1 MSRKMNQKLKLM
13 YLAQIFMEQTDE
25 EHMLTMHG
33 ILVALE
39 AYEISAERKSIY
51 EDIRELGKVGVQ
63 IEKRKKR
70 KEYYYYMKNRDFE
83 LAELKLLVDAV
94 QSSKF
99 ITSKKSNELIDKLKH
114 LTSRYE
120 ANKLQRQVVVSNRA
134 KSMNE
139 EILENIDKI
148 HMAINENRVISFQY
162 YDWNPKKQMVL
173 RHGGER
179 YHVSPYALSWEDENY
194 YLVGY
199 DNVAD
204 EKRHYRVD
212 RMLQLQILA
221 QGRMGKNVFQ
231 EFNVATYSGQI
242 FGMFGGKQEIVKLKF
257 KNDFANV
264 AVDRFDKGISMIPT
278 GADSFRVNVKVFVSN
293 QFLVWIFA
301 LGDSVEILGP
311 EGVREKMREEIEA
324 QRKKY
329 LV

>member
-13 YLAQIFMEQTDE
+13 YLARIFMEQTDE
-25 EHMLTMHG
+25 EHMLTMPE
-33 ILVALE
+33 ILVVLDS
-39 AYEISAERKSIY
+39 YEISAERKSIY
-51 EDIRELGKVGVQ
+51 EDIRELEKVGVK
-63 IEKRKKR
+63 IEKQKQG
-70 KEYYYYMKNRDFE
+70 KECYYYMKNRDFE

-162 YDWNPKKQMVL
+162 YDWTPKKQIVL

-179 YHVSPYALSWEDENY
+179 YNISPYALSWEDENY

-199 DNVAD
+199 DNVVG

-212 RMLQLQILA
+212 RMLHLQILA
-221 QGRMGKNVFQ
+221 QERLGKKVFQ
-231 EFNVATYSGQI
+231 EFDVATYSGQT
-242 FGMFGGKQEIVKLKF
+242 FGMFGGKEEIVKLKF
-257 KNDFANV
+257 KNGYVNV
-264 AVDRFDKGISMIPT
+264 VVDRFGKEISMIPA
-278 GADSFRVNVKVFVSN
+278 GVDSFRVNVKVLVSN
-293 QFLVWIFA
+293 QFLAWIFA
-301 LGDSVEILGP
+301 LGDGVEILGP
-311 EGVREKMREEIEA
+311 EDVREKMREEIEV

-329 LV
+329 LE